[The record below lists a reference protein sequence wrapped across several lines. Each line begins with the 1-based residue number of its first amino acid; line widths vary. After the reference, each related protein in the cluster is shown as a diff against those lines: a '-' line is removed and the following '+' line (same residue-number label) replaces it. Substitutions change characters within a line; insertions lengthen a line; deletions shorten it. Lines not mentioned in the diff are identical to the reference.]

1 MNKFAIHAAPFLR
14 EALKKAGRTYQA
26 GVRPRKALLKK
37 LRDKVKEIQVKIKKE
52 LQRGKE
58 K

>member
-1 MNKFAIHAAPFLR
+1 MNKFALHAAPFLR

-26 GVRPRKALLKK
+26 GKRPRKVVLKR
-37 LRDKVKEIQVKIKKE
+37 LRDKVKEIQVKIKQE
-52 LQRGKE
+52 LNRGKE